1 MSRVAMRTCLIPAGA
16 IATLALAAYLTGAA
30 AQPASNVPN
39 LQSGPGGWQ
48 HPFGGE
54 FPPVPGSALPVRQDP
69 NQPFVTPQQN
79 WRIGDLTNPNLKQ
92 WAKDLM
98 KKDNDDILY
107 HGKIQFTANSSCL
120 PAGVPVFDLLPG
132 PHFVVQTPT
141 EVIFMEEQGQQ
152 VRHIYLDVPH
162 SANVKPSWY
171 GESVGR
177 YKGGDLIVDTI
188 GVSTK
193 TVLDS
198 YRTPHTDKL
207 HIVER
212 WHLIDGGNGLE
223 VNITVEDPD
232 TFVKAWQTYQRYQR
246 SDRPLGEFICQENNT
261 NLFDYHM
268 PVAEKTD
275 F

>member
-1 MSRVAMRTCLIPAGA
+1 MSGFGSRQRLPIGGAAIFASVALIA
-16 IATLALAAYLTGAA
+16 GAA
-30 AQPASNVPN
+30 AQGTANVPN

-69 NQPFVTPQQN
+69 SQPFITAQQS
-79 WRIGDLTNPNLKQ
+79 WRIGDLSNPNLKQ

-132 PHFVVQTPT
+132 PHFIVQTAR
-141 EVIFMEEQGQQ
+141 EVIFLEEQGQQ
-152 VRHIYLDVPH
+152 VRHVYLDVPH
-162 SANVKPSWY
+162 SPNVKPSWY

-177 YKGGDLIVDTI
+177 YEGGELVIDTI

-193 TVLDS
+193 TVVDS
-198 YRTPHTDKL
+198 YRTPHTEKL

-212 WHLIDGGNGLE
+212 WHLADGGNGLE
-223 VNITVEDPD
+223 VNVIVDDPD
-232 TFVKAWQTYQRYQR
+232 TFVRPWQTYQRYER
-246 SDRPLGEFICQENNT
+246 SDRPLSEFICQENNS
-261 NLFDYHM
+261 NIFDYHM
-268 PVAEKTD
+268 PVAKRPD

>member
-1 MSRVAMRTCLIPAGA
+1 MLILGLLAGLAGPVPAQQV
-16 IATLALAAYLTGAA
+16 LAADA
-30 AQPASNVPN
+30 
-39 LQSGPGGWQ
+39 
-48 HPFGGE
+48 
-54 FPPVPGSALPVRQDP
+54 PPVFSTTPETAWVGIGIGAFLPVAGSPKPVGQDP
-69 NQPFVTPQQN
+69 AYRYIPNGTPGQQPTQ
-79 WRIGDLTNPNLKQ
+79 RISDIGNPNLKQ
-92 WAKDLM
+92 WAKDVM

-132 PHFVVQTPT
+132 PHFVVQTPKQ
-141 EVIFMEEQGQQ
+141 VIFLEEQGQQ

-171 GESVGR
+171 GESVGH
-177 YKGGDLIVDTI
+177 YEGDTLVADTI

-193 TVLDS
+193 TVVDS
-198 YRTPHTDKL
+198 YRTPHTEKL

-212 WHLIDGGNGLE
+212 WRLIDGGNGLE
-223 VNITVEDPD
+223 VNITVDDPD
-232 TFVKAWQTYQRYQR
+232 TFVQPWQTYQRYQR
-246 SDRPLGEFICQENNT
+246 SNQPLGEFICQENNS

-268 PVAEKTD
+268 PTAEHPD

>member
-1 MSRVAMRTCLIPAGA
+1 MSRVAMRTYLIRAGA
-16 IATLALAAYLTGAA
+16 MVTLALAAYVTGAA

-132 PHFVVQTPT
+132 PHFVVQALT
-141 EVIFMEEQGQQ
+141 EVIFIEEQGQQ

-162 SANVKPSWY
+162 SANIKPSWY

-177 YKGGDLIVDTI
+177 YEGGDLIVDTI

-193 TVLDS
+193 TVADS

-223 VNITVEDPD
+223 VNITVDDPD
-232 TFVKAWQTYQRYQR
+232 TFIQPWQTYQRYQR

-268 PVAEKTD
+268 PVAEKAD

>member
-1 MSRVAMRTCLIPAGA
+1 MSRFVSAQLLLAGGVAAV
-16 IATLALAAYLTGAA
+16 LASAVFVAGAA
-30 AQPASNVPN
+30 AQRTAAVPN

-54 FPPVPGSALPVRQDP
+54 FLAVPGSALPVSQDP
-69 NQPFVTPQQN
+69 NQPFVTPQQS

-92 WAKDLM
+92 WAKDMM

-132 PHFVVQTPT
+132 PHFVVQTPKQ
-141 EVIFMEEQGQQ
+141 VIFMEEQGQQ
-152 VRHIYLDVPH
+152 VRHVYLDVPH
-162 SANVKPSWY
+162 TANVKPSWY

-177 YKGGDLIVDTI
+177 YEGGDLVVDTI

-193 TVLDS
+193 TVVDS
-198 YRTPHTDKL
+198 YRTPHTEKL

-223 VNITVEDPD
+223 VNITVDDPD
-232 TFVKAWQTYQRYQR
+232 TFFQPWQTYQRYQQ
-246 SDRPLGEFICQENNT
+246 SDRPLGEFICQENNA

-268 PVAEKTD
+268 PVAQKPD

>member
-1 MSRVAMRTCLIPAGA
+1 MSRFDLRQLLLAAGVAA
-16 IATLALAAYLTGAA
+16 ALAPAAFSASPA
-30 AQPASNVPN
+30 AQRAAIVPN

-69 NQPFVTPQQN
+69 SQPFITPQES

-92 WAKDLM
+92 WAKDVM

-132 PHFVVQTPT
+132 PHFVVQTPKQ
-141 EVIFMEEQGQQ
+141 VIFLEEQGQQ

-171 GESVGR
+171 GESVGH
-177 YKGGDLIVDTI
+177 YEGDTLVADTI

-193 TVLDS
+193 TVVDS
-198 YRTPHTDKL
+198 YRTPHTEKL
-207 HIVER
+207 HVVER
-212 WHLIDGGNGLE
+212 WRLIDGGNGLE
-223 VNITVEDPD
+223 VNITVDDPD
-232 TFVKAWQTYQRYQR
+232 TFVRPWQTYQRYQR
-246 SDRPLGEFICQENNT
+246 SNQPLGEFICQENNS

-268 PVAEKTD
+268 PTAEHPD

>member
-1 MSRVAMRTCLIPAGA
+1 MSRFDLRQLLLAAGVAA
-16 IATLALAAYLTGAA
+16 ALAPAAFSASPA
-30 AQPASNVPN
+30 AQSAAIVPN

-48 HPFGGE
+48 HPLGGE

-69 NQPFVTPQQN
+69 SQPFITPQES

-92 WAKDLM
+92 WAKDVM

-132 PHFVVQTPT
+132 PHFVVQTPKQ
-141 EVIFMEEQGQQ
+141 VIFLEEQGQQ

-171 GESVGR
+171 GESVGH
-177 YKGGDLIVDTI
+177 YEGDTLVADTI

-193 TVLDS
+193 TVVDS
-198 YRTPHTDKL
+198 YRTPHTEKL

-212 WHLIDGGNGLE
+212 WRLIDGGNGLE
-223 VNITVEDPD
+223 VNITVDDPD
-232 TFVKAWQTYQRYQR
+232 TFVQPWQTYQRYQR
-246 SDRPLGEFICQENNT
+246 SNQPLGEFICQENNS

-268 PVAEKTD
+268 PTAEHPD

>member
-1 MSRVAMRTCLIPAGA
+1 MSTFVLRQLLLAGGVAT
-16 IATLALAAYLTGAA
+16 ALAPAA
-30 AQPASNVPN
+30 FSASAAPQPAAIVPN

-54 FPPVPGSALPVRQDP
+54 FPSVPGWALPVRQDP
-69 NQPFVTPQQN
+69 NQPFITPQQS

-92 WAKDLM
+92 WVRDVM

-132 PHFVVQTPT
+132 PHFVVQTPKQ
-141 EVIFMEEQGQQ
+141 VIFLEEQGQQ
-152 VRHIYLDVPH
+152 IRHIYLDVPH
-162 SANVKPSWY
+162 STNVKPSWY
-171 GESVGR
+171 GESIGH
-177 YKGGDLIVDTI
+177 YEGDTLVADTI

-193 TVLDS
+193 TVVDS
-198 YRTPHTDKL
+198 YRTPHTEKL

-212 WHLIDGGNGLE
+212 WRLIDGGNGLE
-223 VNITVEDPD
+223 VNITVDDPD
-232 TFVKAWQTYQRYQR
+232 TFVQPWQTYQRYQR
-246 SDRPLGEFICQENNT
+246 SNQPLGEFICQENNT

-268 PVAEKTD
+268 PEAEHPD

>member
-1 MSRVAMRTCLIPAGA
+1 MSDFVLRRALLAGGIVTAALVPAVFSA
-16 IATLALAAYLTGAA
+16 NA
-30 AQPASNVPN
+30 AQRAEIVPN

-48 HPFGGE
+48 HPCGGE
-54 FPPVPGSALPVRQDP
+54 FPPVAGSATPVRQDP
-69 NQPFVTPQQN
+69 SQPFVTPQQS

-92 WAKDLM
+92 WAKDVM

-132 PHFVVQTPT
+132 PHFVVQAAK
-141 EVIFMEEQGQQ
+141 EVIFLEEQGQQ

-162 SANVKPSWY
+162 SANVRPSWY
-171 GESVGR
+171 GESVGH
-177 YKGGDLIVDTI
+177 YEGDTLVIDTI

-193 TVLDS
+193 TMVDS
-198 YRTPHTDKL
+198 YRTPHTEKL

-212 WHLIDGGNGLE
+212 WRRIDGGNGLE
-223 VNITVEDPD
+223 VNLTVDDPD
-232 TFVKAWQTYQRYQR
+232 TFVQPWQTYQRYQR
-246 SDRPLGEFICQENNT
+246 IDQPLGEFICQENNT

-268 PVAEKTD
+268 PTAERPD